1 MGLIDLPRILECVR
15 GGGGLCDSTPPAPD
29 LLLRTLW
36 VWGPPHT
43 QRSTLSTSGAWWTSV
58 VRMKSKPDISIHS
71 PNMYLAIEWGATLGT
86 D

>member
-36 VWGPPHT
+36 VWGPTRT
-43 QRSTLSTSGAWWTSV
+43 QRSTLSTAGA
-58 VRMKSKPDISIHS
+58 
-71 PNMYLAIEWGATLGT
+71 
-86 D
+86 